1 MVDAGPRGSGGV
13 PAEAGAPGQTLA
25 ARLAPLRS
33 RLAGTLRE
41 RGRRVRS
48 VGVLAVQA
56 GLAAGLSWLVADTVL
71 HISQPVFAPI
81 SAVVA
86 LAASV
91 GQRLRRTVELIA
103 GVSVGVFIGDLL
115 IYFLGTGAWQLGLI
129 VVLAIVAAVVV
140 GGGPALMV
148 QSAATA
154 VLIGTLSPAV
164 ENLEFP
170 RFLAALI
177 GGGVSMGVTAVLLPL
192 NPLRVINRAGSPALD
207 LLADQLEATA
217 GALRRRDAAAAQAA
231 LDRLRDN
238 KDEVAAFT
246 EAAQAAREAS
256 TLSPVRWEHRQGP
269 VGRYA
274 RAVEPIDRAMR
285 NSGTLIRRT
294 VTLIEDEEPIPDALP
309 VAVLLLAEA
318 TRVLRREFAT
328 ADEPDEARERAL
340 RAVSEAGRAYRAG
353 VGFSGSVV
361 VAQVRTT
368 TSDLFV
374 ATGVEQEEANRLV
387 RNSFGPM
394 TGR

>member
-1 MVDAGPRGSGGV
+1 MV
-13 PAEAGAPGQTLA
+13 

-41 RGRRVRS
+41 RGRRMRA
-48 VGVLAVQA
+48 VGMLAVQA
-56 GLAAGLSWLVADTVL
+56 GLAAGLSWFVADTVL

-91 GQRLRRTVELIA
+91 GQRLRRTVELIV

-129 VVLAIVAAVVV
+129 VVLAIVVAVVV

-154 VLIGTLSPAV
+154 VLIGTLSPVV

-177 GGGVSMGVTAVLLPL
+177 GGGVSMAVTAVLLPL

-207 LLADQLEATA
+207 LLADQLEVTA

-238 KDEVAAFT
+238 KEEVAAFN

-256 TLSPVRWEHRQGP
+256 TLSPVRWESRQGP

-274 RAVEPIDRAMR
+274 RAVEPVDRAMR

-294 VTLIEDEEPIPDALP
+294 VTLIEDEEPIPEALP

-353 VGFSGSVV
+353 VGFSGAVV

-368 TSDLFV
+368 TSDLLV
-374 ATGVEQEEANRLV
+374 ATGVEQEDANRLV
-387 RNSFGPM
+387 RDSFGPM
-394 TGR
+394 TRP